1 MVRHCLC
8 RTCFLGAYP
17 SDLYTGQRGWGSLL
31 IDFPLPPTVQ
41 VCLPFVLVDLLMY
54 YILISST
61 SPFPLLSRVSQIA
74 DLNRDDAQGADEWVA
89 PALQAL
95 GTSIYTLW
103 PRLNGFDVGVP
114 LHRMGIW
121 DGLAEKAWQTERR
134 HMCRRKGRKHT
145 VRQ

>member
-1 MVRHCLC
+1 M
-8 RTCFLGAYP
+8 
-17 SDLYTGQRGWGSLL
+17 
-31 IDFPLPPTVQ
+31 PTVFVNLVILAVIHQ
-41 VCLPFVLVDLLMY
+41 AGTGLECLSLGIELEESDGVIDGPQSPQKQL
-54 YILISST
+54 SSL
-61 SPFPLLSRVSQIA
+61 F
-74 DLNRDDAQGADEWVA
+74 LNVRNGWDDAQGADEWVA